1 MVFLAVVDSGLGGCF
16 DDVDVGFRCV
26 VDAGIK
32 LIGKSNSDGV
42 SVYGVTVLVIHFGA
56 GVVLYCIRLALKLEN
71 LLCFS
76 RLWTSAVKVR
86 LPFGPRIEVPF
97 MSSFG
102 RCRVII
108 SGIAWGL
115 FGSEFPLPSLTMLRL
130 PERLILPIILRLGAG
145 AG

>member
-1 MVFLAVVDSGLGGCF
+1 M
-16 DDVDVGFRCV
+16 
-26 VDAGIK
+26 
-32 LIGKSNSDGV
+32 
-42 SVYGVTVLVIHFGA
+42 IHFGA

-76 RLWTSAVKVR
+76 RLWTSAVNVR

-115 FGSEFPLPSLTMLRL
+115 FGREFPLPSLTMLRL
-130 PERLILPIILRLGAG
+130 PERLIIPTILRLGAR
-145 AG
+145 AGCGELVTDVDRARHMTTRAGSVLVRIK